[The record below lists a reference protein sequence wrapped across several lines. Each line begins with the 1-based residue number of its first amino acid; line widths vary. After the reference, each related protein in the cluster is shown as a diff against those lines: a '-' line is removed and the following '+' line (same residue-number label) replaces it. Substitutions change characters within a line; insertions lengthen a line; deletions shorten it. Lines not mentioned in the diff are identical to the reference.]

1 MLSRNHPAEPV
12 EVAAVTILNLNWISV
27 WVVISGILDRFVEEE
42 TQPLTASPPKTEI
55 VLEAGVPETSR
66 SPIEIE
72 CE

>member
-42 TQPLTASPPKTEI
+42 TQPLTASPPVSYTHLTLPTTPYE
-55 VLEAGVPETSR
+55 
-66 SPIEIE
+66 
-72 CE
+72 